1 MRSKLLK
8 YLSFIPPAIVVV
20 SLVFFYGRKLLGIE
34 TQPAQGVMQ
43 NLLTVWL
50 SIILIAIF
58 LVLSLMIVY
67 IFHLVVYNKKMS
79 FYKKLIWL
87 FALWFLNVL
96 VLPIYYLMYMKE
108 EPTEVA
114 KVSYDE

>member
-1 MRSKLLK
+1 MKSKLLK
-8 YLSFIPPAIVVV
+8 YLSFIPSVIVIV
-20 SLVFFYGRKLLGIE
+20 SLIFFYGKRLFSIE
-34 TQPAQGVMQ
+34 TQPVEGVMQ

-50 SIILIAIF
+50 SIIIIAIF

-108 EPTEVA
+108 KPLEVDHNR
-114 KVSYDE
+114 YDE